1 MENKKRKDGKEKKKM
16 IKGKN
21 QLKKTSRD
29 ILKHKKKRKTRKTN
43 VKGKCKQKSL
53 VLKGSGCLACMHKY
67 EARRFN
73 FGLISVSKI

>member
-29 ILKHKKKRKTRKTN
+29 ILKHKKKN
-43 VKGKCKQKSL
+43 EENKGQMQTEEL
-53 VLKGSGCLACMHKY
+53 GFEGVGVFCMH
-67 EARRFN
+67 A
-73 FGLISVSKI
+73 